1 MTPPRR
7 HLLVIN
13 PNTTASVS
21 ALLQRHAQAAAG
33 ADVAVRTVTARF
45 GAPYIACEASYA
57 VAGHAALD
65 AWARALVADASVAG
79 EAATG
84 GDAQAATEPGGHAPP
99 DAVLI
104 GCFGDPGLLAL
115 RDSSAVPVTGLAE
128 ASFIAAA
135 RLGRF
140 AIVTGGERWAPMLE
154 RLALVL
160 GQAPALAGVHTVAPT
175 GAQLA
180 ADPVAARGLL
190 AQACREAAER
200 WDVQSVV
207 LGGAGLAGL
216 AALIQPQLSVP
227 VIDSVLAGT
236 RQALAWCDGA
246 LNGAPEAGTARSRP
260 GFDVPWVDLS
270 PAMQRLGLP
279 AGA

>member
-21 ALLQRHAQAAAG
+21 ALLQHHAQAAAG
-33 ADVAVRTVTARF
+33 TDVTVRTVTARF

-65 AWARALVADASVAG
+65 AWARALVGDASVTSDAG
-79 EAATG
+79 TG
-84 GDAQAATEPGGHAPP
+84 GDPQVAAEPAGHTAP

-115 RDSSAVPVTGLAE
+115 RDSSPVPVTGLAE
-128 ASFIAAA
+128 ASFMAAA

-180 ADPVAARGLL
+180 ADPVAARALL
-190 AQACREAAER
+190 AQACRDAAER
-200 WDVQSVV
+200 WDVQAVV

-216 AALIQPQLSVP
+216 AALIQPQLVVP
-227 VIDSVLAGT
+227 VIDSVVAGT
-236 RQALAWCDGA
+236 RHALASCDTA
-246 LNGAPEAGTARSRP
+246 ANAAPMAGTARSRP

-270 PAMQRLGLP
+270 RAMQRLGLP
-279 AGA
+279 TGG